1 MRYTLILYLC
11 ARYLSVFVRYTLVL
25 YLSARYLSVF
35 VRCTLILYLTAR
47 YLSVFVRYTLILYL
61 SARYLSVFVRCTL
74 ILYLTAQYLSV
85 FVRYTLILYSCAR
98 YLSVFVRY
106 VLNNKKAE
114 TDVPA
119 FYILIMRIGV
129 IAFAIDY
136 SAFLRI
142 SSFKYLRCIS
152 NEYGSLYQNV
162 CASISM
168 TLSFL
173 TAGIDF
179 HDSVLV
185 NSGFA
190 CPFVTGKNK

>member
-1 MRYTLILYLC
+1 MRYALILHPSARYLAVFVRYTLILYLC

-25 YLSARYLSVF
+25 YLNARYL
-35 VRCTLILYLTAR
+35 L
-47 YLSVFVRYTLILYL
+47 VFVRYTLILYL
-61 SARYLSVFVRCTL
+61 CARYLLVFVRYALILYLSARYLL
-74 ILYLTAQYLSV
+74 V
-85 FVRYTLILYSCAR
+85 FVRYTLILYSSAR